1 MGQLAVPMM
10 IGAAVGGGTKLLQGK
25 GLGGIL
31 KGAALGGALGGA
43 TGGLMGGASGITGA
57 AGGTA
62 SSQGAGG
69 LLGATG
75 AAGTGASLAVPSL
88 AQSIAPEALAGTIE
102 SSGMVFNPATGS
114 YLSPEAY
121 LGASSSAPIYT
132 GTGSMLDKFTTGAQS
147 VGSNF
152 SNPFA
157 DGVGIDNLKGAA
169 QVASMYQ
176 PTPLQSAPSGTIKV
190 GQAPTGDIYDALR
203 QYGYT
208 MPKRR
213 ETNFSLIG

>member
-31 KGAALGGALGGA
+31 KGAALGTALGGA
-43 TGGLMGGASGITGA
+43 TGGLSGLMSQGATGV
-57 AGGTA
+57 AGEAGL
-62 SSQGAGG
+62 SQGAGG
-69 LLGATG
+69 LLGAG
-75 AAGTGASLAVPSL
+75 ATNTASLAVPTIAEAATPAISG
-88 AQSIAPEALAGTIE
+88 SIGSDGLVQVGDTFYNPEYFANM
-102 SSGMVFNPATGS
+102 SGS
-114 YLSPEAY
+114 
-121 LGASSSAPIYT
+121 PIYT
-132 GTGSMLDKFTTGAQS
+132 GTGSMLDKLSMGAQS
-147 VGSNF
+147 VGSDLSARMPSSF
-152 SNPFA
+152 
-157 DGVGIDNLKGAA
+157 GIDNLQGAA

-203 QYGYT
+203 QAGYT

-213 ETNFSLIG
+213 ETNFSLLG